1 MRLDYTDPAS
11 LKDIVEALIF
21 ATDEPLSA
29 QDMRSL
35 ILDEPMKRVIPTDT
49 GEAPVADMF
58 NPPAEEEQKKSKKT
72 VLDLAVI
79 REAVNLLNAELED
92 TGRPYRIVEIAGGY
106 QFATMPTLSM
116 YVSRLYKERSRR
128 RLSSASLETLAIIAY
143 KQPVSKSDVENI
155 RGVNCDEVLKSLLEK
170 NLVTITGRAESVGR
184 PLLYGTTDEFLRQ
197 FGLASMKDLPKPREI
212 EEMLKEE
219 SVKAT
224 TLDEAASE
232 YVDSDA
238 DKEEVTIDEIIAVSK
253 EEAASETREAEA
265 VTAEEEADAIEAEV

>member
-11 LKDIVEALIF
+11 LKDIIEALIF

-29 QDMRSL
+29 SDIRSL
-35 ILDEPMKRVIPTDT
+35 ILDEPIKRVIPAETA
-49 GEAPVADMF
+49 GEPASDMF
-58 NPPAEEEQKKSKKT
+58 TPPVEEEKKSKKQL
-72 VLDLAVI
+72 LDLTVI
-79 REAVNLLNAELED
+79 REATTLLNAELED
-92 TGRPYRIVEIAGGY
+92 TDRPYRIIEIAGGY

-128 RLSSASLETLAIIAY
+128 RLSNAALETLAIIAY
-143 KQPVSKSDVENI
+143 KQPVSKADVENI

-170 NLVTITGRAESVGR
+170 NLVTITGRAETVGR

-197 FGLASMKDLPKPREI
+197 FGLASMRDLPKPREI

-253 EEAASETREAEA
+253 EEAANETPEAEA
-265 VTAEEEADAIEAEV
+265 VIAEEEADAIEAEA

>member
-11 LKDIVEALIF
+11 LKDIIEALIF
-21 ATDEPLSA
+21 ASDEPLSA
-29 QDMRSL
+29 SDIRSL
-35 ILDEPMKRVIPTDT
+35 ILDEPIKRVIPA
-49 GEAPVADMF
+49 EAGSEAASDMF
-58 NPPAEEEQKKSKKT
+58 NPPAEEEKKSKKQL
-72 VLDLAVI
+72 LDLTVI
-79 REAVNLLNAELED
+79 REATDLVNAELEE
-92 TGRPYRIVEIAGGY
+92 TGRPYRVVEIAGGF

-128 RLSSASLETLAIIAY
+128 RLSNAALETLAIIAY
-143 KQPVSKSDVENI
+143 KQPVSKADVENI

-170 NLVTITGRAESVGR
+170 NLVTITGRAETVGR

-197 FGLASMKDLPKPREI
+197 FGLASMRDLPKPREI

-253 EEAASETREAEA
+253 EEAASEAPEAEA
-265 VTAEEEADAIEAEV
+265 FIAEEEADTIEAEA